1 MNLQNNNISL
11 KMDISNLP
19 KKQNVSLNE
28 QVITYGGKVDYEKNV
43 INKPTLN
50 GKELVGDITEED
62 PSMVAISLS
71 DLSSMLDGILK

>member
-19 KKQNVSLNE
+19 KKQKVSLNE
-28 QVITYGGKVDYEKNV
+28 QVVSYGGKVDYEKNV

>member
-50 GKELVGDITEED
+50 GKELVGDVSEED

>member
-28 QVITYGGKVDYEKNV
+28 QVVTYGGKVDYEKNV
-43 INKPTLN
+43 VNKPTLN

>member
-50 GKELVGDITEED
+50 GKELVGDIIEED

>member
-43 INKPTLN
+43 VNKPTLN